1 MIHPER
7 TKQME
12 QILYFQV
19 PAEGLELVILLH
31 TQYLGLRHHKLMIND
46 DSHPKTFGLNKPYM
60 PIFFL
65 LKAFLKIFT
74 FEKNLNFSE
83 KMPSEGL
90 L

>member
-1 MIHPER
+1 
-7 TKQME
+7 
-12 QILYFQV
+12 
-19 PAEGLELVILLH
+19 
-31 TQYLGLRHHKLMIND
+31 MIND